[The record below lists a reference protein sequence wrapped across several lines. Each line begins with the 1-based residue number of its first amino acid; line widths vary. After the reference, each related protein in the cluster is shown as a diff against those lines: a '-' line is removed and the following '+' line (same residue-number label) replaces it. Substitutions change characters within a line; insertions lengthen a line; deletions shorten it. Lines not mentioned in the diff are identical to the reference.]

1 MPRSDGSHPFGRLRS
16 FAALRMTVGLLAVFI
31 PLTGCASKK
40 QATETEK
47 INQWLSQHGGDS
59 QPADYKVNPPDV
71 IQVSAPGISEL
82 NEQRVTVRPD
92 GYVSLSLLGDV
103 YVADKTP
110 GEIAEELRKAA
121 LKYYDRNI
129 ADGLAVQVVEF
140 KSKVV
145 YVFGQVRQPGIKP
158 FGGNDT
164 VLHVLAEAQLGEDAW
179 AEKVVIVRPNEDVNV
194 KQRVT
199 VDLKQMYASGQA
211 SQNYVLEEGDV
222 IYVPP
227 TPLARVNATF
237 TKLLAPI
244 RPTLGLLSLGMR
256 GGI

>member
-1 MPRSDGSHPFGRLRS
+1 MK
-16 FAALRMTVGLLAVFI
+16 AASYIVLSLLVLLVG
-31 PLTGCASKK
+31 TGCASKK
-40 QATETEK
+40 QATETAK
-47 INQWLSQHGGDS
+47 INQWLAQHGGEA

-71 IQVSAPGISEL
+71 IQVSAPGITEL
-82 NEQRVTVRPD
+82 DEQRVTVRPD
-92 GYVSLSLLGDV
+92 GHVSLSLLGDV
-103 YVADKTP
+103 FVADKTP

-121 LKYYDRNI
+121 LKYYDRKI
-129 ADGLAVQVVEF
+129 ADGIAIQVVEF

-158 FGGNDT
+158 FGGSDT
-164 VLHVLAEAQLGEDAW
+164 ILHVLAEAQLNEDAW
-179 AEKVVIVRPNEDVNV
+179 AERVVIVRPHEDVNV

-211 SQNYVLEEGDV
+211 AQNYVLEEGDV

-227 TPLARVNATF
+227 TPLAQVNATF
-237 TKLLAPI
+237 TKLLQPV
-244 RPTLGLLSLGMR
+244 RPTLGLLSMGLR